1 LKADLIRWKT
11 EVFGNVEVRKK
22 ALLEEIQTLDGLK
35 EERELAANERARIE
49 KAKNDL
55 AEVALM
61 QKINWRQ
68 KSRAIWLKEGD
79 HNTGFFHLLANSHRR
94 NNFISS
100 LCINGI
106 ITSEKELIKDSITQ
120 YFSNLLTE
128 SAR

>member
-22 ALLEEIQTLDGLK
+22 ALLEEIRTLDGLK

-61 QKINWRQ
+61 QKNQLEAEI
-68 KSRAIWLKEGD
+68 
-79 HNTGFFHLLANSHRR
+79 
-94 NNFISS
+94 
-100 LCINGI
+100 
-106 ITSEKELIKDSITQ
+106 
-120 YFSNLLTE
+120 
-128 SAR
+128 

>member
-1 LKADLIRWKT
+1 MAPPKVLVSKLKQLKADLIRWKT

-61 QKINWRQ
+61 QKNQLEAEI
-68 KSRAIWLKEGD
+68 
-79 HNTGFFHLLANSHRR
+79 
-94 NNFISS
+94 
-100 LCINGI
+100 
-106 ITSEKELIKDSITQ
+106 
-120 YFSNLLTE
+120 
-128 SAR
+128 